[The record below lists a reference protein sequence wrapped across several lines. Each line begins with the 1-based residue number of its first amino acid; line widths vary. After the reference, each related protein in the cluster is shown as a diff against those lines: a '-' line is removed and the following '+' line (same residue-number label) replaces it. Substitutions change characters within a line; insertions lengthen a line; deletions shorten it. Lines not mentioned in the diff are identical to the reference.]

1 MDKNIIFLTMDAK
14 ERIFILK
21 LFAWQKLLSL
31 NSLLSF
37 LTFAAENLSNQFK
50 VALEVVTKIVKVLF
64 DLFWLCGLPY
74 FLR

>member
-1 MDKNIIFLTMDAK
+1 MDKNIIFLTIDAR

-64 DLFWLCGLPY
+64 DLF
-74 FLR
+74 

>member
-1 MDKNIIFLTMDAK
+1 MDAK

-64 DLFWLCGLPY
+64 DLF
-74 FLR
+74 

>member
-14 ERIFILK
+14 ETYLHIKTFCLAK
-21 LFAWQKLLSL
+21 TFKPKFP
-31 NSLLSF
+31 LSF

-64 DLFWLCGLPY
+64 DLF
-74 FLR
+74 